1 MAKLKKSQLTMGSF
15 HYAFYPFEFFC
26 DSMKRLGIDSVEVS
40 ANRGHLWTAGD
51 GVERAAEMRRQLE
64 AAGVSR
70 VACVCAEQNGFP
82 YNIAAKDDA
91 RRAAS
96 VAYMSDTIRCAAA
109 LGSPIVLLCPGT
121 GYLNENPAEGRA
133 RSLDSA
139 KQLVEVAE
147 ECGVRLALE
156 TQALEE
162 STHMNNVWQQRGFI
176 DDVNSPWL
184 GGMIDTVQLAMFDKS
199 IEEDIDVLGD
209 KLWHVHLGDTTLFEL
224 DLADPSI
231 AAMWT
236 PGHSS
241 YGHVNIGGGELPL
254 AEELVALG
262 DAGYEGAVSVEI
274 CGWDFFLEPERFAR
288 QALEVIGDCFE

>member
-109 LGSPIVLLCPGT
+109 LGSPIVLLCPG
-121 GYLNENPAEGRA
+121 
-133 RSLDSA
+133 
-139 KQLVEVAE
+139 
-147 ECGVRLALE
+147 
-156 TQALEE
+156 
-162 STHMNNVWQQRGFI
+162 
-176 DDVNSPWL
+176 
-184 GGMIDTVQLAMFDKS
+184 
-199 IEEDIDVLGD
+199 
-209 KLWHVHLGDTTLFEL
+209 
-224 DLADPSI
+224 
-231 AAMWT
+231 
-236 PGHSS
+236 
-241 YGHVNIGGGELPL
+241 
-254 AEELVALG
+254 
-262 DAGYEGAVSVEI
+262 
-274 CGWDFFLEPERFAR
+274 
-288 QALEVIGDCFE
+288 